1 MGECVEIGS
10 AYSVMHP
17 KPLLSRGFET
27 GVVSLA
33 LRAQGVGSLEIEAA
47 AFDGKP
53 VVCGDRLVFGAAP
66 VFLSVVPILVV
77 TGTNA
82 GSGLAEGTAEFLAG
96 ASVIRCFSVLV
107 HGKARVTDWIAR
119 GEYFAA
125 LSDALFER
133 DKGFAGI
140 NRFHGIVDVLRVIAL
155 IGKERALPQGNR
167 LVSCGED
174 VGSNSGIHNVGWRCQ
189 FIQGQPGD
197 TVYQHMAL
205 VTPVELITP
214 LVVLV
219 GSGMNPQS
227 TIWIAFRVMFFGKLV
242 FYKGFWIILLCIS
255 HDRCGI
261 QSDEGCVHHTQLIQ
275 LPYQVCHDSL

>member
-1 MGECVEIGS
+1 MGQRIEVCGTCSVIGPQ
-10 AYSVMHP
+10 A
-17 KPLLSRGFET
+17 LLSRGLEARI
-27 GVVSLA
+27 VSFA
-33 LRAQGVGSLEIEAA
+33 FSAQGIRSLEIKTAA
-47 AFDGKP
+47 VNGKP
-53 VVCGDRLVFGAAP
+53 VVRGNDSVFNATP
-66 VFLSVVPILVV
+66 VFLSIVPILVV

-155 IGKERALPQGNR
+155 IGKERALPQGDR

-174 VGSNSGIHNVGWRCQ
+174 VGSNSGIHNVGWRRQ

-219 GSGMNPQS
+219 GSGMNPQAQS
-227 TIWIAFRVMFFGKLV
+227 GSLFG
-242 FYKGFWIILLCIS
+242 
-255 HDRCGI
+255 
-261 QSDEGCVHHTQLIQ
+261 
-275 LPYQVCHDSL
+275 